1 MDPADAY
8 VALRCY
14 SLQQLLLSVLST
26 AEYEMLATKTTTAT
40 TATTTTTATTATTA
54 TLSTLWGVIPFNV

>member
-40 TATTTTTATTATTA
+40 TTA